1 MFKKAIETK
10 EADKWTDYK
19 KLRNEITSDVRKAK
33 TAYLKKRKL
42 DDVKTTSAIGI
53 YCLEKPIPKLENQSV
68 R

>member
-1 MFKKAIETK
+1 MKPKRLTSELLT
-10 EADKWTDYK
+10 K
-19 KLRNEITSDVRKAK
+19 KLRNDLTSNVRKAK
-33 TAYLKKRKL
+33 TVYLKRKF

>member
-10 EADKWTDYK
+10 EVDKWADYK
-19 KLRNEITSDVRKAK
+19 KLRDELTSDVRKAK
-33 TAYLKKRKL
+33 TAYLKRKF